1 MTALVIPFP
10 RISARPI
17 PEEPMQDSRAD
28 EPVGSV
34 LAELRIA
41 LSDQRRALGEWRFAM
56 TELSIGVADLG
67 FALEGYQQGLDDA
80 KKRLGGLRD
89 EATRLG
95 AWAAATG

>member
-1 MTALVIPFP
+1 MSAVVIAFP
-10 RISARPI
+10 RISARPL
-17 PEEPMQDSRAD
+17 PEPRPND
-28 EPVGSV
+28 EIGTV
-34 LAELRIA
+34 LGELRMA